1 MSKKNILSIII
12 KYVIIFKGTSLDLL
26 LKEFISGDISH
37 LAMIKNSDGFT
48 IGLVTLEDIIEEILK
63 REIVDETDDKI
74 DNVSKKKNRK
84 NVKRL
89 EKIKKRKELQEMFDR
104 NPPKIEI
111 SPSLI
116 TAIFQYLRTSVE
128 PFKVGKNLN
137 VEKKIFFSKSQHTF
151 LDVLKIVLSQ

>member
-1 MSKKNILSIII
+1 MVKNAD
-12 KYVIIFKGTSLDLL
+12 GT
-26 LKEFISGDISH
+26 
-37 LAMIKNSDGFT
+37 T

-84 NVKRL
+84 NIKRL

-104 NPPKIEI
+104 DPPKIEI
-111 SPSLI
+111 SPTLI

-128 PFKVGKNLN
+128 PFKVYVGKF
-137 VEKKIFFSKSQHTF
+137 KIWIFFFKYYNTTLF
-151 LDVLKIVLSQ
+151 GLL

>member
-1 MSKKNILSIII
+1 MVKNAD
-12 KYVIIFKGTSLDLL
+12 GT
-26 LKEFISGDISH
+26 
-37 LAMIKNSDGFT
+37 T

-84 NVKRL
+84 NIKRL

-104 NPPKIEI
+104 DPPKIEI
-111 SPSLI
+111 SPTLI

-128 PFKVGKNLN
+128 PFKVCR
-137 VEKKIFFSKSQHTF
+137 KIPNMDFRPPSGMAVSRSYPRHF
-151 LDVLKIVLSQ
+151 

>member
-1 MSKKNILSIII
+1 
-12 KYVIIFKGTSLDLL
+12 
-26 LKEFISGDISH
+26 
-37 LAMIKNSDGFT
+37 MIKNSDGFT

-137 VEKKIFFSKSQHTF
+137 VEKKNFFSKSQHTF
-151 LDVLKIVLSQ
+151 LDVLKTVLNQYRHFSGSTTQTVETTLNFSQSLNKISKGFEQ

>member
-1 MSKKNILSIII
+1 MVKNAD
-12 KYVIIFKGTSLDLL
+12 GT
-26 LKEFISGDISH
+26 
-37 LAMIKNSDGFT
+37 T

-84 NVKRL
+84 NIKRL

-104 NPPKIEI
+104 DPPKIEI
-111 SPSLI
+111 SPTLI

-128 PFKVGKNLN
+128 PFKVYVGKFHIW
-137 VEKKIFFSKSQHTF
+137 IFFSSTKILHFSGCCKKLF
-151 LDVLKIVLSQ
+151 LVIFRIQNSRSYFLGNF

>member
-1 MSKKNILSIII
+1 MVKNAD
-12 KYVIIFKGTSLDLL
+12 GT
-26 LKEFISGDISH
+26 
-37 LAMIKNSDGFT
+37 T

-84 NVKRL
+84 NIKRL

-104 NPPKIEI
+104 DPPKIEI
-111 SPSLI
+111 SPTLI

-128 PFKVGKNLN
+128 PFKVYAGKFQIW
-137 VEKKIFFSKSQHTF
+137 IFFQVLQYYTFRVVVKSCF
-151 LDVLKIVLSQ
+151 